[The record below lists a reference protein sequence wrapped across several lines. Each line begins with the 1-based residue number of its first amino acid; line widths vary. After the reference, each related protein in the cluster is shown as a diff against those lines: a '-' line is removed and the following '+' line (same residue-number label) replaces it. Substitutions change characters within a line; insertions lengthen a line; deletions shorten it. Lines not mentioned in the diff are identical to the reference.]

1 MATSRFSKDLSEFR
15 RSVVLFACLT
25 RIRFVADMKLAHYL
39 HIAPRTLF
47 FAQGLAT
54 LIGAIVQCGVTVFM
68 ITRFDG
74 VCTPHAE
81 GGFTC
86 PHGLV
91 TYSSSSIWGL

>member
-1 MATSRFSKDLSEFR
+1 
-15 RSVVLFACLT
+15 
-25 RIRFVADMKLAHYL
+25 MKFAHYL

-54 LIGAIVQCGVTVFM
+54 LVGAVVQCGVTVFM

-74 VCTPHAE
+74 ICRPDAD
-81 GGFTC
+81 GDFIC

-91 TYSSSSIWGL
+91 TYSSSIIWGRQIISFNILCPTTIS